1 MGSSARPS
9 ASALTDVVLRRATP
23 ADLPEV
29 AAMERLCYGDPWPP
43 SAFASLPENAEV
55 FFAVARDEGQGTEGG
70 QLVGYVIGWYV
81 LDEGELA
88 NLAVAPAM
96 RRRGIGRSLLDAMLD
111 DAAARG
117 VSRVFLEVRES
128 NQAARQLYALREFEH
143 VGRRKRYYRSPV
155 EDALILRRTL
165 KR

>member
-1 MGSSARPS
+1 
-9 ASALTDVVLRRATP
+9 
-23 ADLPEV
+23 
-29 AAMERLCYGDPWPP
+29 MERSCYGDPWPA
-43 SAFASLPENAEV
+43 SAFAALPENAQV
-55 FFAVARDEGQGTEGG
+55 FFAVARDEARDD

-88 NLAVAPAM
+88 NLAVAPDA

-111 DAAARG
+111 DAASRA

-128 NQAARQLYALREFEH
+128 NQAARHLYAQREFEH
-143 VGRRKRYYRSPV
+143 IGRRKRYYRSPV